1 MGHGQGG
8 AIAKKYDKRSLFF
21 MLLKF
26 YHHLHPLFEVES
38 SFVDKNYEDTSL
50 DVFEMVVSTN
60 EPRGSLL
67 FKNVLYFE
75 DIKWME
81 KTSNAFWNGGGENEF
96 MFPIIILLVWQI
108 WGIVS
113 FQIEIER
120 IFFLA
125 NILTNL
131 KSYHLQSNNLEKLI
145 FVNKNQLND
154 AKVDCKVP
162 FNLVELIDSK

>member
-1 MGHGQGG
+1 
-8 AIAKKYDKRSLFF
+8 
-21 MLLKF
+21 
-26 YHHLHPLFEVES
+26 
-38 SFVDKNYEDTSL
+38 
-50 DVFEMVVSTN
+50 MVVSTN
-60 EPRGSLL
+60 QPRGSLL